1 MSGPIVSINRGKT
14 KEQIEA
20 LSAVD
25 DGKIFFATDGGIYI
39 SQGGAVVKKAD
50 VYDEEMESISASLN
64 QLNEEH
70 ESINSKIPAAAT
82 STNQLADKD
91 WVNSSIASNTAT
103 FRGTFETVDDLPT
116 DNVKDNDYA
125 FIIAADDSGNPEY
138 QRYKYSNG
146 AWTFEYTLNNS
157 SFTSDQWKAINSGI
171 TSDTLGTLINATAL
185 SDELAKY
192 LPLTGGTLTGLLNA
206 PKVET
211 GTGGDSYF
219 QSRRFRGEGNA
230 STYYHAIDF
239 GYAGHNQVD
248 FYEYGGVWNFWKN
261 TGADAT
267 SASSNLAAS
276 LQLGKLVERGNTLT
290 YPGKSGTIALTSDIP
305 TVPTKLSE
313 FTDDVVSGNYLPI
326 DGTAVKATADA
337 SGNVITDTYATKAE
351 LREVITDAEK
361 VEEATAGILC
371 GINERLDVLETSITA
386 ISAISDDEINTICV

>member
-171 TSDTLGTLINATAL
+171 TSDTLGTLINATTL

-248 FYEYGGVWNFWKN
+248 FYEYGGKYNFWQN
-261 TGADAT
+261 Q
-267 SASSNLAAS
+267 SAAKPTNESNIIAS
-276 LQLGKLVERGNTLT
+276 LQRGKLVEQGNTLT

-313 FTDDVVSGNYLPI
+313 FTDDVVSGNYLSI

-337 SGNVITDTYATKAE
+337 GGNVITNTYATKTE

>member
-82 STNQLADKD
+82 SENQLADKD

-103 FRGTFETVDDLPT
+103 FRGTFETVDNLPT

-171 TSDTLGTLINATAL
+171 TSDTLGTLIN
-185 SDELAKY
+185 
-192 LPLTGGTLTGLLNA
+192 
-206 PKVET
+206 
-211 GTGGDSYF
+211 
-219 QSRRFRGEGNA
+219 
-230 STYYHAIDF
+230 
-239 GYAGHNQVD
+239 
-248 FYEYGGVWNFWKN
+248 
-261 TGADAT
+261 
-267 SASSNLAAS
+267 
-276 LQLGKLVERGNTLT
+276 
-290 YPGKSGTIALTSDIP
+290 
-305 TVPTKLSE
+305 
-313 FTDDVVSGNYLPI
+313 
-326 DGTAVKATADA
+326 
-337 SGNVITDTYATKAE
+337 VITDTYATKTE
-351 LREVITDAEK
+351 LREIITDAEK

-371 GINERLDVLETSITA
+371 GIDERLDVITEAITDVSLGDIESSI
-386 ISAISDDEINTICV
+386 DDEFNTTLTLTDEQAAAFQNPEVNCYITIGANDTSVILSYKMYLQPTTVYNGKVAMRGTFFTSSFQSIVTAMYAPDAGMESMQVSIISFGKISENDINTICV